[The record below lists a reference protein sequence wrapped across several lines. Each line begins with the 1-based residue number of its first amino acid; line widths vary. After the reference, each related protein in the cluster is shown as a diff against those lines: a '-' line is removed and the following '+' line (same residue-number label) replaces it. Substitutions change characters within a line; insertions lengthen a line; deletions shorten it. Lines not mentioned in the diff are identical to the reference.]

1 MSLLIKNGIIVTAV
15 DEFVG
20 DIFVDEGQI
29 AAIGKNLSH
38 QADEVVDASGK
49 YVLPGGVDQHVHY
62 TFDYKGEKVR
72 GFETSNAAIAGGTTT
87 VIEFINQEQGKGI
100 AETIEKYDREEFSR
114 LAMVDYSF
122 HGVVCDPSDETFAE
136 IPSLPNKGISTIKL
150 FMAYKGLPFHSDDEA
165 IFKALKAAKE
175 AGVTVMLHA
184 ENADVIDILQ
194 KEYVREG
201 KTSPYYHALS
211 RPPMVEIEA
220 TQRAIYLAAMAEAPV
235 YIVHVTAKEVMEV
248 IRSSFIQGIPVYG
261 ETCTHYLV
269 LDKEDL
275 ARPNF
280 EGAKYVCSPALRTEA
295 DREALWDAI
304 DKGWLNAVSSDH
316 CGFNWEKQKHM
327 GIDDFT
333 NIPNGSPGVQDRLA
347 VLWTYGVNRGK
358 ISRQRLVD
366 LYATTPARINGIDH
380 RKGHLGVGYD
390 ADIVIYDPEPK
401 SVMTNENSLH
411 GIDFNIYE
419 GMVQEG
425 RVDKVFL
432 RGKLMVEHG
441 EFIGQQ
447 GDGTF
452 VPGKPFGLIYE
463 NTHNDSQTARHV
475 RDRA

>member
-1 MSLLIKNGIIVTAV
+1 
-15 DEFVG
+15 
-20 DIFVDEGQI
+20 
-29 AAIGKNLSH
+29 
-38 QADEVVDASGK
+38 
-49 YVLPGGVDQHVHY
+49 
-62 TFDYKGEKVR
+62 
-72 GFETSNAAIAGGTTT
+72 
-87 VIEFINQEQGKGI
+87 
-100 AETIEKYDREEFSR
+100 
-114 LAMVDYSF
+114 
-122 HGVVCDPSDETFAE
+122 
-136 IPSLPNKGISTIKL
+136 
-150 FMAYKGLPFHSDDEA
+150 
-165 IFKALKAAKE
+165 
-175 AGVTVMLHA
+175 
-184 ENADVIDILQ
+184 
-194 KEYVREG
+194 
-201 KTSPYYHALS
+201 
-211 RPPMVEIEA
+211 
-220 TQRAIYLAAMAEAPV
+220 
-235 YIVHVTAKEVMEV
+235 
-248 IRSSFIQGIPVYG
+248 
-261 ETCTHYLV
+261 
-269 LDKEDL
+269 
-275 ARPNF
+275 
-280 EGAKYVCSPALRTEA
+280 
-295 DREALWDAI
+295 
-304 DKGWLNAVSSDH
+304 
-316 CGFNWEKQKHM
+316 M